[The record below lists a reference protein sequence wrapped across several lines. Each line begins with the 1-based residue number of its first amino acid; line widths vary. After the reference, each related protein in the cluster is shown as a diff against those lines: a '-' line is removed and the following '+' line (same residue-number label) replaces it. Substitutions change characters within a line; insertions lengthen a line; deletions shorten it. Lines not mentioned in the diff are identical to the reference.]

1 MSDYKTGLTEEMK
14 RCMKAGEKDR
24 LMVVRAMLA
33 AIKQQEIDQQIT
45 LDDTQVL
52 AVLDKALKQRRD
64 SFTQYTE
71 AGREDLA
78 EQEAFEIS
86 VIQDFMP
93 QPLTETE
100 IAQMVADAVAEVEA
114 KTMQDMGKVMALLKP
129 KMQGRAD
136 MAVVSQKIKASL
148 A

>member
-14 RCMKAGEKDR
+14 RCMKAGEKGR